1 MATVLKKNKNVF
13 VENVKKLIQNIAV
26 SGGIIYDAP
35 KVAYEVRTLTS
46 PVFEVPENTEKDYE
60 GG

>member
-1 MATVLKKNKNVF
+1 MF